1 MCSSQASFP
10 SFLNTFQRLLFS
22 DFFFFFS
29 FVLQISVD
37 PFGDN
42 DISEITVSVIC
53 NL

>member
-10 SFLNTFQRLLFS
+10 SFLNTFQRTLFS
-22 DFFFFFS
+22 DFFLFLFS

-42 DISEITVSVIC
+42 DISR
-53 NL
+53 LQFL